1 MMMDKPLESGLRGQS
16 KRCTLLNRYGASW
29 REALLFVCLS
39 LLFVPVQAADNVLR
53 NIDFSALPGSS
64 VQITLQADQPITT
77 KPKIFTTDN
86 PPRIA
91 LDFFGMT
98 SGLAQKTVPIEVGMA
113 RSITAIEAGG
123 RTRVVVN
130 LVKQISNNIEVA
142 DDKVIITIAGSSET
156 VAKSGQTAQASTSP
170 VSQKTLAR
178 TTSGSQIEGVDFRR
192 GDAGEG
198 KVILQLSDPTAVV
211 DMRQQGS
218 RVILDILKTSLP
230 DQFARKFDVADFA
243 TPVKLVEVSS
253 NKNDVHI
260 EISTAGEYDHLA
272 FQADG
277 LLTVEFRPLTK
288 REKEEIERKRDVFT
302 GERLSLNFQDIP
314 VRSVLQLLADFTG
327 LNLVTSDT
335 VQGQITLRLQN
346 VPWDQALDII
356 LKARGLSMRKNGN
369 VIMVAPTQEINQREQ
384 LELEALKQ
392 VEELAPLQFEYIQL
406 NYANADSIKK
416 LLNEKDNELLTPNRG
431 SVTVDKRTNT
441 LLLKD
446 TAVKLESIRQVV
458 QRLDVPVR
466 QVMIESRVVIADNN
480 FAKEVGVR
488 LGFNR
493 ANQSGSVETLI
504 TGGQPGHIDGTE
516 ALNTGTFMGV
526 HAGIESTGAGAGE
539 QLLVNLPAPSA
550 TSAVNLLIGK
560 VGSFLLQ
567 LELSAMQ
574 QEGRG
579 EIISSPRVVTSD
591 NETAVIKSG
600 QQIPYST
607 VSQDGT
613 NVEFKDAVLKLEVT
627 PNITPDDRVIMKL
640 NISKDNP
647 STSVR
652 AGDGT
657 VGIDTRSIE
666 TTVLVDNGETMV
678 LGGVFERLRSDTT
691 EKVPVLG
698 DLPVLGFFFRSKV
711 EKDNNSELLIFV
723 TPKILKESLSVR

>member
-1 MMMDKPLESGLRGQS
+1 MDKPLESGLRGQS

-666 TTVLVDNGETMV
+666 TTVLVDNGETVV

>member
-39 LLFVPVQAADNVLR
+39 LLFIPVQAADNVLR

-327 LNLVTSDT
+327 LDLVTSDT

-666 TTVLVDNGETMV
+666 TTVLVDNGETVV

>member
-1 MMMDKPLESGLRGQS
+1 MMDKPLESRQCGQY
-16 KRCTLLNRYGASW
+16 KRRSLLHRCGTSW
-29 REALLFVCLS
+29 GEALLFVNLIAWFAP
-39 LLFVPVQAADNVLR
+39 LQAADNVLR

-64 VQITLQADQPITT
+64 VQITLEADQPFAA

-91 LDFFGMT
+91 LDFFEMT
-98 SGLAQKTVPIEVGMA
+98 SGLAQKTLPIGVGMA
-113 RSITAIEAGG
+113 RSVTAIEAGG

-130 LVKQISNNIEVA
+130 LVKQIGNSIQVQDN
-142 DDKVIITIAGSSET
+142 KVIITIAGSSE
-156 VAKSGQTAQASTSP
+156 AAAQATRTAAAPSAGPQSVP
-170 VSQKTLAR
+170 RTL
-178 TTSGSQIEGVDFRR
+178 SGSQIEGVDFRR

-218 RVILDILKTSLP
+218 RVILDILKTSMP
-230 DQFARKFDVADFA
+230 DQFARKYDVGDFA

-253 NKNDVHI
+253 SGKNVHV
-260 EISTAGEYDHLA
+260 EILTAGEYEHLA

-384 LELEALKQ
+384 LELEAMKQ

-406 NYANADSIKK
+406 NYATAETIKK
-416 LLNEKDNELLTPNRG
+416 LLNEKDNELLTPGRG

-446 TAVKLESIRQVV
+446 TAIKLESIRQVV

-480 FAKEVGVR
+480 FAKEIGVR

-493 ANQSGSVETLI
+493 QLQSNSTEFLI
-504 TGGQPGHIDGTE
+504 AGGQPGHIDGTE
-516 ALNTGTFMGV
+516 ATDTGSFMNIQ
-526 HAGIESTGAGAGE
+526 HAGIESREGGAGE
-539 QLLVNLPAPSA
+539 QLMVNLPAAGA
-550 TSAVNLLIGK
+550 TSAANLLIGK

-567 LELSAMQ
+567 LELSAME
-574 QEGRG
+574 QEARG

-591 NETAVIKSG
+591 NETAVIKQG
-600 QQIPYST
+600 TEIPYST

-613 NVEFKDAVLKLEVT
+613 NIEFKEAVLKMEVT

-640 NISKDNP
+640 VISKDNP
-647 STSVR
+647 STITG
-652 AGDGT
+652 ADGT
-657 VGIDTRSIE
+657 PGIDTRSVE
-666 TTVLVDNGETMV
+666 TTVLVDNGETVV
-678 LGGVFERLRSDTT
+678 LGGVFDRDRRSTT

-698 DLPVLGFFFRSKV
+698 DLPLLGVLFRSKAQ
-711 EKDNNSELLIFV
+711 KDNNTELLVFV

>member
-1 MMMDKPLESGLRGQS
+1 MMDKPLESRLRGQI
-16 KRCTLLNRYGASW
+16 KRFSLLNRYGASW
-29 REALLFVCLS
+29 RRGAFLSICLLAWFM
-39 LLFVPVQAADNVLR
+39 PAQAAENVLR
-53 NIDFSALPGSS
+53 NIDFNALPGSG
-64 VQITLQADQPITT
+64 VQITLVADQPIGG

-130 LVKQISNNIEVA
+130 LVKQIGNDIQILDN
-142 DDKVIITIAGSSET
+142 KVIITIAGSSKA
-156 VAKSGQTAQASTSP
+156 VAKTAQPTQSSTP
-170 VSQKTLAR
+170 PPANRKTAAR
-178 TTSGSQIEGVDFRR
+178 VTSGSRIEGVDFRR

-230 DQFARKFDVADFA
+230 EQFARKYDVTDFA

-253 NKNDVHI
+253 TKKNVHI
-260 EISTAGEYDHLA
+260 EILTAGEYDHLA

-277 LLTVEFRPLTK
+277 MLTIEFRPLTK
-288 REKEEIERKRDVFT
+288 REKEEIERNKDIFT

-384 LELEALKQ
+384 LELEAMKQ
-392 VEELAPLQFEYIQL
+392 VEDLAPLQFEYIQL
-406 NYANADSIKK
+406 NYATAAAIKS
-416 LLNEKDNELLTPNRG
+416 LLIEKDNELLTPGRG

-446 TAVKLESIRQVV
+446 TAIKLESIRQVV

-488 LGFNR
+488 LGFSRGNTFD
-493 ANQSGSVETLI
+493 NDKYLVVSGS
-504 TGGQPGHIDGTE
+504 QPGNIDDT
-516 ALNTGTFMGV
+516 ADLSPGV
-526 HAGIESTGAGAGE
+526 SVGGRQNLMVDLPAAGA
-539 QLLVNLPAPSA
+539 
-550 TSAVNLLIGK
+550 TSGFNLLIGK

-567 LELSAMQ
+567 LELTAMQ

-591 NETAVIKSG
+591 NETAIIKQG
-600 QQIPYST
+600 TQIPYST

-647 STSVR
+647 STSVVAR
-652 AGDGT
+652 DGT
-657 VGIDTRSIE
+657 VGIDTRSVE
-666 TTVLVDNGETMV
+666 TTVLVDNGETVV
-678 LGGVFERLRSDTT
+678 LGGVFERRRSDST
-691 EKVPVLG
+691 EKVPLLG
-698 DLPVLGFFFRSKV
+698 DLPFLGFFFRSRSQI
-711 EKDNNSELLIFV
+711 DNNTELLIFV
-723 TPKILKESLSVR
+723 TPKILKESLAVR

>member
-666 TTVLVDNGETMV
+666 TTVLVDNGETVV

>member
-156 VAKSGQTAQASTSP
+156 VAKSAQTAQASTSP

-666 TTVLVDNGETMV
+666 TTVLVDNGETVV

>member
-1 MMMDKPLESGLRGQS
+1 MMDKPLESGLRGQS

-666 TTVLVDNGETMV
+666 TTVLVDNGETVV

>member
-327 LNLVTSDT
+327 LDLVTSDT

-666 TTVLVDNGETMV
+666 TTVLVDNGETVV

>member
-39 LLFVPVQAADNVLR
+39 LLFIPVQAADNVLR

-156 VAKSGQTAQASTSP
+156 VAKSAQTAQASTSP

-666 TTVLVDNGETMV
+666 TTVLVDNGETVV